1 MTLPES
7 KKTQRNY
14 EEHPFAEYVRILGKG
29 KKGSRSLTAE
39 EAFNSMS
46 MILNKEVEDLQ
57 LGAFLMLL
65 RVKEESPEE
74 LAGFVKAA
82 KSTMTPPTHLQ
93 VDLDWSSYA
102 GKRRHLPWYLFSVIC
117 LAQNGMRIFMHGA
130 SGHTADRMYTEDVLQ
145 ELGFSI
151 SDNWTQA
158 EDTLNKLNFCYMP
171 LSCLSPR
178 LNDMINMR
186 PILGLR
192 SPVHSLSRLIN
203 PINADTV
210 IQGIFHPA
218 YSTMHQEAGQIL
230 GYKQLAV
237 IKGEGGEIERNP
249 DNELSVLFSGSNGLT
264 EETWPRMYDKR
275 HVKASEMTVAH
286 MIKVW
291 KGDHSDEYAEGAIIG
306 TMALTLKTTGKA
318 KDQEEALKLAKNQWE
333 SRDKNFLDT

>member
-1 MTLPES
+1 MTS
-7 KKTQRNY
+7 FQVNNN
-14 EEHPFAEYVRILGKG
+14 EHPFAEYVRILGKG
-29 KKGSRSLTAE
+29 KKGSRSLTGE
-39 EAFNSMS
+39 EAFKSMS
-46 MILNKEVEDLQ
+46 MILNNEVEDLQ

-74 LAGFVKAA
+74 LAGFVNAA
-82 KSTMTPPTHLQ
+82 KSTMAPPSQLQ

-145 ELGFSI
+145 DLGFKI
-151 SDNWTQA
+151 SEDWTQA
-158 EDTLNKLNFCYMP
+158 EDALNKLNFCYMP
-171 LSCLSPR
+171 LSYLSPR

-186 PILGLR
+186 SVLGLR

-203 PINADTV
+203 PVNAETV

-218 YSTMHQEAGQIL
+218 YSTMHQKAGQIL
-230 GYKQLAV
+230 KYKQLAV

-264 EETWPRMYDKR
+264 EETWPRMYNKR
-275 HVKASEMTVAH
+275 HVKADEMSVDH
-286 MIKVW
+286 MKKVW
-291 KGDHSDEYAEGAIIG
+291 KGDDFDEYAEGAIIG
-306 TMALTLKTTGKA
+306 TMALALKTTGKVTN
-318 KDQEEALKLAKNQWE
+318 QEEALKQAKEQWE
-333 SRDKNFLDT
+333 SRDKNFLNI

>member
-1 MTLPES
+1 MTL
-7 KKTQRNY
+7 KKTQKPAKTY

-29 KKGSRSLTAE
+29 KKGSRSLTEE
-39 EAFNSMS
+39 EAFKSMS
-46 MILNKEVEDLQ
+46 MILNNEVEDLQ

-82 KSTMTPPTHLQ
+82 KSIMAPPTELK

-145 ELGFSI
+145 DLGFTI
-151 SDNWTQA
+151 SQNWSDA
-158 EDTLNKLNFCYMP
+158 KEALNKLNFCYMP
-171 LSCLSPR
+171 LSFISPR
-178 LNDMINMR
+178 LDDMINMR

-203 PINADTV
+203 PVNADTV

-230 GYKQLAV
+230 LYKQLAV

-249 DNELSVLFSGSNGLT
+249 DNELNVLFSGDDGLT

-275 HVKASEMTVAH
+275 HVKAENLSIDH
-286 MIKVW
+286 MINVW
-291 KGDHSDEYAEGAIIG
+291 KGEFFDEYAEGAIIG
-306 TMALTLKTTGKA
+306 TMALALKTTGKA
-318 KDQEEALKLAKNQWE
+318 TNQEEALTLAKTQWDT
-333 SRDKNFLDT
+333 RNKAFLNT

>member
-1 MTLPES
+1 MTSP
-7 KKTQRNY
+7 KTQKPNKTY

-29 KKGSRSLTAE
+29 KKGSRSLTGE
-39 EAFNSMS
+39 EAYNSMS
-46 MILNKEVEDLQ
+46 MILNNEVEDLQ

-74 LAGFVKAA
+74 LAGFVRAV
-82 KSTMTPPTHLQ
+82 KSTMTSPAHLQ

-145 ELGFSI
+145 DLGFSI
-151 SDNWTQA
+151 SESWPQA
-158 EDTLNKLNFCYMP
+158 EESLKKLNFCYMP

-178 LNDMINMR
+178 LDDMINMR

-203 PINADTV
+203 PVNAETV

-218 YSTMHQEAGQIL
+218 YSTMHQEAGHIL

-249 DNELSVLFSGSNGLT
+249 DNELSVLSSGLSGLN
-264 EETWPRMYDKR
+264 EEVWPRMYDKR
-275 HVKASEMTVAH
+275 HVKASEMSVGH

-291 KGDHSDEYAEGAIIG
+291 KGEHFDEYAEGAIIG
-306 TMALTLKTTGKA
+306 TMAIALKTTGKTES
-318 KDQEEALKLAKNQWE
+318 QEEALKLAKDHWE
-333 SRDKNFLDT
+333 SRDKGLLDT

>member
-1 MTLPES
+1 MTKIIDQKS
-7 KKTQRNY
+7 TKTY
-14 EEHPFAEYVRILGKG
+14 EEHPFAQYVRILGKG
-29 KKGSRSLTAE
+29 KKGSRSLTSE

-46 MILNKEVEDLQ
+46 MILNNEVEDLQ

-74 LAGFVKAA
+74 LASFVKAT
-82 KSTMTPPTHLQ
+82 KSMMTPPAHLK

-117 LAQNGMRIFMHGA
+117 MAQNGLRIFMHGA

-145 ELGFSI
+145 DLGFSI
-151 SDNWTQA
+151 SQNWSQA
-158 EDTLNKLNFCYMP
+158 EDALNKLNFCYMP
-171 LSCLSPR
+171 LSALSPK

-218 YSTMHQEAGQIL
+218 YSPMHQKAGQLL
-230 GYKQLAV
+230 GYNKVAV

-249 DNELSVLFSGSNGLT
+249 DNELNVLFSSSNDLS
-264 EETWPRMYDKR
+264 EETWPRMYEKR
-275 HVKASEMTVAH
+275 HVKASEMSIEH
-286 MIKVW
+286 MKKVW
-291 KGDHSDEYAEGAIIG
+291 KGEQFDEYAEGAIIG
-306 TMALTLKTTGKA
+306 TMAIALKTTGKSI
-318 KDQEEALKLAKNQWE
+318 DQEGALKLAKEQWE
-333 SRDKNFLDT
+333 SRDKNLLDT